1 MPGVKASEDMW
12 TRSWRNTIG
21 KNKPRHNPNKRQNKL
36 GDGCNYYE
44 GYNGHY
50 WCERGWDITKC
61 QGMPGEYT

>member
-1 MPGVKASEDMW
+1 M
-12 TRSWRNTIG
+12 G